1 MWDNRALSI
10 NLKIRVYTACVLSV
24 LLYCSESWSTYS
36 RQERRLNLFHFRCL
50 HSILGISW
58 HDRVPNT
65 SILDLTGATDMF
77 TMLRVRRLRW
87 TGHVRRLEDGRFPKD
102 IFYGALADAPRPR
115 GRPRL
120 RFKDVLMRDL
130 AAFGIPVATW
140 ETGALDRS
148 SWRSAIHSG
157 CSNSSQTYIDCD
169 RCRTY
174 RRLRRDRP

>member
-1 MWDNRALSI
+1 
-10 NLKIRVYTACVLSV
+10 
-24 LLYCSESWSTYS
+24 
-36 RQERRLNLFHFRCL
+36 
-50 HSILGISW
+50 
-58 HDRVPNT
+58 
-65 SILDLTGATDMF
+65 MF

-140 ETGALDRS
+140 ETGALLSTQGVQILHRPTL
-148 SWRSAIHSG
+148 IV
-157 CSNSSQTYIDCD
+157 IDAELIVVYDGIGHDDDDD
-169 RCRTY
+169 RCQWFVTRKVMQGHHMEPCGQPEGY
-174 RRLRRDRP
+174 RREQRSGYGH